1 MQYFYLILLL
11 PILICAQI
19 PDQNTQIKILY
30 SMEYQKVP
38 FKMRLF
44 KKHLPTEF
52 LEYHS
57 ILGLR
62 NEIELN
68 ANMFGEKIIN
78 STIMV
83 ISDSL
88 SISWT
93 KTHTI
98 INDSVVDNQIVEKKI
113 QPEKNIT
120 NKIQIGTNKK
130 IILGY
135 DCISFS
141 VEDDSTNTEGFLASE
156 IMGRDEF
163 KNYGLPLEFTT
174 KSKKENLLVVT
185 KAEKIKIE
193 PLDTSMFFFT
203 K

>member
-1 MQYFYLILLL
+1 M
-11 PILICAQI
+11 
-19 PDQNTQIKILY
+19 D
-30 SMEYQKVP
+30 YQKVP

-44 KKHLPTEF
+44 KKHLPTEL

-113 QPEKNIT
+113 
-120 NKIQIGTNKK
+120 
-130 IILGY
+130 
-135 DCISFS
+135 
-141 VEDDSTNTEGFLASE
+141 
-156 IMGRDEF
+156 
-163 KNYGLPLEFTT
+163 
-174 KSKKENLLVVT
+174 
-185 KAEKIKIE
+185 
-193 PLDTSMFFFT
+193 
-203 K
+203 